1 MTSARSIDGSGPSEI
16 NFPTFQS
23 WLSLQAQL
31 GRMWPR
37 STTVTLEILTHL
49 YKCAA
54 GHCPESQDV
63 ASPFTDSSPPI
74 QSRESFLRGEFLAR
88 VRG

>member
-1 MTSARSIDGSGPSEI
+1 MTSARSTDVSGPFETNSPI
-16 NFPTFQS
+16 SQS
-23 WLSLQAQL
+23 WLSLQVQL

-37 STTVTLEILTHL
+37 STTVTLEILTHI

-54 GHCPESQDV
+54 GHCTKSQDV

-74 QSRESFLRGEFLAR
+74 QSRESLLRGEFL
-88 VRG
+88 VRK